1 MNTTEFVNSFQVWFS
16 PMVVSAAYALAAILS
31 IKGAIKFH
39 QLELIDGKS
48 LQKVVTLTIL
58 FALTNS
64 IISWCA
70 WQYDWHWLVR
80 LLWGKTSA
88 LLVVIHAVFLY
99 ERVKSFTDGRE
110 RVFRMVKS
118 RA

>member
-1 MNTTEFVNSFQVWFS
+1 MNTVEFTNTFYSWFS
-16 PMVVSAAYALAAILS
+16 PIVVSAAYALAAILS
-31 IKGAIKFH
+31 IKGVIKFH

-58 FALTNS
+58 FALANS
-64 IISWCA
+64 TISWCA

-88 LLVVIHAVFLY
+88 LLVVIQAVFLY
-99 ERVKSFTDGRE
+99 ERIKKTTEGRE
-110 RVFRMVKS
+110 RVFRMMES
-118 RA
+118 RI